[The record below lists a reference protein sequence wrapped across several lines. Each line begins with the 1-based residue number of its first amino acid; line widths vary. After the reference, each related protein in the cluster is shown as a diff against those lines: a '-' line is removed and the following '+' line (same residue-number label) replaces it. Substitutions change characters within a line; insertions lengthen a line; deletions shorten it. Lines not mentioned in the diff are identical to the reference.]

1 MMIVIF
7 DGATN
12 QKGIAMQLD
21 NATVLVTGANR
32 GLGLEFARQALAR
45 GARKVYAGARD
56 PASVTLAGVTPV
68 RLDVTDPGS
77 VAAAARELGDVGL
90 VINNA
95 GIAHFQQVLA
105 DGVEDALRAMLE
117 TNVFGIL
124 GMSRAFAP
132 VLGRNGGGALLNV
145 LSVASW
151 ISSPMLA
158 AYGVSKSAAWGLT
171 NALRNELRGQG
182 TQVLA
187 LHVGFI
193 DTDLTHDIA
202 LPKLAPA
209 TVVER
214 GYAALEEGADEV
226 MIDEL
231 TQAVKAGLSRVP
243 GIYTEEVRRNN
254 A

>member
-1 MMIVIF
+1 MIIVIF
-7 DGATN
+7 SDAN
-12 QKGIAMQLD
+12 IHKGNAMKLD
-21 NATVLVTGANR
+21 NATVLITGANR

-68 RLDVTDPGS
+68 RLDVTDAAQ
-77 VAAAARELGDVGL
+77 VAAAARELGDVDL

-105 DGVEDALRAMLE
+105 DGVEDALRAMLD

-132 VLGRNGGGALLNV
+132 VLAKHGGGAFLNV

-151 ISSPMLA
+151 ISSPALA
-158 AYGVSKSAAWGLT
+158 AYGVSKAAAWSLN
-171 NALRNELRGQG
+171 NAVRNELREQG
-182 TQVLA
+182 TQVLG

-193 DTDLTHDIA
+193 DTDLTRDITS
-202 LPKLAPA
+202 PKLAPA

-214 GYAALEEGADEV
+214 GFAALEAGHDEV
-226 MIDEL
+226 LIDEL
-231 TQAVKAGLSRVP
+231 TQAVKAGLSATP
-243 GIYTEEVRRNN
+243 GIYTLNN
-254 A
+254 AR

>member
-1 MMIVIF
+1 MIVIF
-7 DGATN
+7 CGAIR
-12 QKGIAMQLD
+12 QKGNAMKLD
-21 NATVLVTGANR
+21 NATVLITGANR

-45 GARKVYAGARD
+45 GAKKVYAGARD

-68 RLDVTDPGS
+68 RLDVTDPAQ
-77 VAAAARELGDVGL
+77 VAAAARELPDVDL

-95 GIAHFQQVLA
+95 GIALFQQVLA
-105 DGVEDALRAMLE
+105 DGAEDALRAMLD

-132 VLGRNGGGALLNV
+132 VLAQSGGGAFLNV

-151 ISSPMLA
+151 ISSLALA
-158 AYGVSKSAAWGLT
+158 AYAVSKAAAWSLN
-171 NALRNELRGQG
+171 NAVRNELREQG
-182 TQVLA
+182 IQVLG

-193 DTDLTHDIA
+193 DTDLTRDITSS
-202 LPKLAPA
+202 KLAPA

-214 GYAALEEGADEV
+214 GFAALEAGLDEV

-231 TQAVKAGLSRVP
+231 TQALKAGLSATP
-243 GIYTEEVRRNN
+243 GIYTLNN
-254 A
+254 AR

>member
-1 MMIVIF
+1 MTIIIF
-7 DGATN
+7 NDTTD
-12 QKGIAMQLD
+12 QKGNAMKLD

-56 PASVTLAGVTPV
+56 PASVTLDGVTPV
-68 RLDVTDPGS
+68 RLDVTDALS
-77 VAAAARELGDVGL
+77 VAEAGRELQDVDL

-105 DGVEDALRAMLE
+105 DGVEDSLRAMLE

-132 VLGRNGGGALLNV
+132 ALARNGGGAILNV

-171 NALRNELRGQG
+171 NAVRNELRGQG

-193 DTDLTHDIA
+193 DTGMTRDITM
-202 LPKLAPA
+202 PKLAPS

-214 GYAALEEGADEV
+214 GYAALEAGLDEV